1 MQRRSEVDLLKIDLL
16 LGTMLSEPRS
26 QGASEMSHLF
36 YFLSIS
42 IAVLFP
48 EVHAFVQGIAAS
60 VFLSLLQ
67 SSTSLG
73 C

>member
-1 MQRRSEVDLLKIDLL
+1 
-16 LGTMLSEPRS
+16 
-26 QGASEMSHLF
+26 MSHLF

-42 IAVLFP
+42 ISFP